1 MSENNP
7 ALAAAQ
13 QASEKMFAAIDS
25 NTCFRVEAGAGAGK
39 TYSLIE
45 ALNDFCEKKSAEFEK
60 NGQKIACITYTN
72 VAKDEI
78 RERTDNHSVIVTDTI
93 HSFAWSLLNRF
104 QPALRGLIPTLGAK
118 WETRIEE
125 AGGLARQKV
134 IYDLG
139 YPTADSETIELHHD
153 DVITLMAK
161 LLEKPKF
168 QTLVKNNYPVIFID
182 EYQDT
187 NAELADALVKNLIE
201 SPSGMLIGLF
211 GDHWQKIYGSKVCGL
226 IKNDNITE
234 IGKNAN
240 FRSDKRIVEC
250 LNRMR
255 PELIQHEADPNSTG
269 EITVFHS
276 EGFQG
281 VRETRNHWQGDL
293 PESDAHEYLGR
304 TIARLEKN
312 GWDFAQE
319 HAKILMLTNNVLA
332 SEQGYRN
339 LADCFKYP
347 DDYLKKKDHYI
358 KFFLETV
365 EPMCEQYLLGHYGK
379 MLSVLGT
386 KHPRLSCQQ
395 DKVKWTADLNKL
407 IEQRKTGT
415 VRDVLNLLKETARPQ
430 FSAKVAAAE
439 NRLVQIKDAET
450 AGKKIE
456 EFDAKFAN
464 KIRKIEA
471 IPYAEV
477 MNLYRYV
484 EDKTPFSTK
493 HGVKGAEFDN
503 VLVVCGRGWNNYNW
517 NQLFEWFKNGAP
529 AANEEAFERN
539 RNLFYVSCSRA
550 KKRLAL
556 LFTQHLS
563 GKALEQVGFIFGKD
577 SVVGEP

>member
-1 MSENNP
+1 MSKSNP
-7 ALAAAQ
+7 ALEAAQ
-13 QASEKMFAAIDS
+13 KASEKMFAAINA

-45 ALNDFCEKKSAEFEK
+45 ALNVFCEKKAAEFAK

-72 VAKDEI
+72 VAKDQI
-78 RERTDNHSVIVTDTI
+78 RERTDNHPVILTDTI
-93 HSFAWSLLNRF
+93 HSFTWSLLKGF
-104 QPALRGLIPTLGAK
+104 QPALRGLIPTLSAR

-125 AGGLARQKV
+125 AGGLAGQKV

-139 YPTADSETIELHHD
+139 YPKADSETIELHHD
-153 DVITLMAK
+153 DVIKLMAK

-168 QTLVKNNYPVIFID
+168 QMLIKSNYPILFID

-187 NAELADALVKNLIE
+187 NAELANALVQNLIE
-201 SPSGMLIGLF
+201 RPSGMLIGLF
-211 GDHWQKIYGSKVCGL
+211 GDHWQKIYGSRVCGL
-226 IKNDNITE
+226 IENDKIME

-240 FRSDKRIVEC
+240 FRSDKAIVEC

-255 PELIQHEADPNSTG
+255 PELIQHEADPNSAG
-269 EITVFHS
+269 EIFVFHS

-281 VRETRNHWQGDL
+281 ERRTQNHWQGDL

-304 TIARLEKN
+304 TIARLEAS
-312 GWDFAQE
+312 GWDFAPE
-319 HAKILMLTNNVLA
+319 HTKILMLTNNVLA

-339 LADCFKYP
+339 LAGCFRDT

-358 KFFLETV
+358 KLFLETV
-365 EPMCEQYLLGHYGK
+365 EPLCEQFLLGHYGE
-379 MLSVLGT
+379 MWSVLGN

-395 DKVKWTADLNKL
+395 DKARWAADLNKL
-407 IEQRKTGT
+407 IELRKTGT
-415 VRDVLNLLKETARPQ
+415 VREVLDLLKETSRPQ
-430 FSAKVAAAE
+430 LSAKVVAAE
-439 NRLVQIKDAET
+439 KLLVLVKDLEN
-450 AGKKIE
+450 AGEEIE
-456 EFDAKFAN
+456 DFPAKLAN

-471 IPYAEV
+471 IPYGEV
-477 MNLYRYV
+477 MNVYRYV

-503 VLVVCGRGWNNYNW
+503 VLVVCGRGWNHYNW
-517 NQLFEWFKNGAP
+517 NQLLEWFKDGVP
-529 AANEEAFERN
+529 ASKEETFERN
-539 RNLFYVSCSRA
+539 RNLFYVSCSRP
-550 KKRLAL
+550 KKRLAI

-563 GKALEQVGFIFGKD
+563 EQSLEQVEYIFGKD